1 MSVRRAE
8 GRCKLSSNNVDG
20 ISRRDRLHDW
30 LCQYVFGGVLPPW
43 LEWLHNLL
51 GLG

>member
-1 MSVRRAE
+1 MAY
-8 GRCKLSSNNVDG
+8 LQW
-20 ISRRDRLHDW
+20 LHDW
-30 LCQYVFGGVLPPW
+30 LCQYVFVGVVPPW